1 MVFGS
6 VNITGKVA
14 DHNIGFIKYFPILI
28 FAVCRRQTVLL
39 LLKGD
44 SPHGGMHDVVKDV
57 VKSVDITINLFYHT
71 NGSYKNV
78 CLKTIHTC

>member
-57 VKSVDITINLFYHT
+57 VKSVDISQLICFITQMDHI
-71 NGSYKNV
+71 KMCV
-78 CLKTIHTC
+78 